1 MQLVKLIVLKNKET
15 IREIKFNKG
24 INFVTCAK
32 EDGNQ
37 IGKSTTLRVLN
48 FCLGSEG
55 ESIWKD
61 PETKQIN
68 EEIKELVTGGLVEF
82 ILKIK
87 SKGITHTIVREIEKF
102 GKKKIRLRRISKIDD
117 SEFKTNESF
126 REELAKLVGLPYK
139 SPSFSQIKNRLVR
152 INKSTVSNAFNY
164 DDKFTSAK
172 DYTFL
177 YSYIF
182 EFNGLS
188 NLEKEIELSKEVKK
202 RQDRV
207 LFLLNDRS
215 EQFYKDKIASINLD
229 IENLKNQENTFD
241 FKDSQNKNLRNLK
254 ESRELISQ
262 VSSEISDI
270 EIKIYYT
277 NKTINSYMANI
288 SKANTS
294 EIEKIYEEAK
304 LILPEIKKSLDE
316 TIEFHNDSIRKKTSY
331 LEKKLLEYNINLKYY
346 QKNLNM
352 FLELEKS
359 IIKELSN
366 ESGLAG
372 FFMIE
377 KELQEKHEERG
388 RFGIIVDEVRDENK
402 EITNINKNIIELRG
416 KNEENIEKLK
426 ENIKIFNKIFRKITK
441 KVFKGIE
448 LKLNV
453 EINSATNEL
462 NYSIIN
468 FDKISGD
475 GSPRAAS
482 LAFDMALIEYYKE
495 RKLERPEFTIQ
506 DYLEAIDEDKLAI
519 LSTYANEQNIQV
531 VASVLKHTLQSLNED
546 FIQENTV
553 LWLSKSNKFFKL
565 P

>member
-1 MQLVKLIVLKNKET
+1 MQLVKLIVLKNKEI

-24 INFVTCAK
+24 INFVTCAE

-48 FCLGSEG
+48 FCFGSEG

-68 EEIKELVTGGLVEF
+68 EEIKELVTGGFVEF

-87 SKGITHTIVREIEKF
+87 SKGITHTIVRRIEKF
-102 GKKKIRLRRISKIDD
+102 GKKKIMLRRISKIDD

-126 REELAKLVGLPYK
+126 REELAKLIGLPYK

-152 INKSTVSNAFNY
+152 INKATVSNAFDY

-188 NLEKEIELSKEVKK
+188 NLEKEIKLSKEVKK

-241 FKDSQNKNLRNLK
+241 FKDSQNKNLRFLK
-254 ESRELISQ
+254 EARELISQ
-262 VSSEISDI
+262 VSSKISDI

-277 NKTINSYMANI
+277 NKTINSYKENI
-288 SKANTS
+288 SKTNTS
-294 EIEKIYEEAK
+294 EIEKIYKEAK
-304 LILPEIKKSLDE
+304 LILPEVKKSLDE
-316 TIEFHNDSIRKKTSY
+316 TIEFHNDSINKKTSY
-331 LEKKLLEYNINLKYY
+331 LNKKLSEYNIKLKSY
-346 QKNLNM
+346 QKDLNT
-352 FLELEKS
+352 FLESEKS
-359 IIKELSN
+359 IVKDLSN

-388 RFGIIVDEVRDENK
+388 RFSIIVDEVRDENK
-402 EITNINKNIIELRG
+402 EITNINKNIIELRS

-441 KVFKGIE
+441 DVFKGIE

-495 RKLERPEFTIQ
+495 RQLERPEFTIQ

-519 LSTYANEQNIQV
+519 LSTYANKKNIQV